1 MKGTTNAAV
10 PIIALVINPLISV
23 VSAQPYD
30 GCDIATYYSPLPV
43 SPIDADRND
52 VHKLIKDTHRNQ
64 LPYSSGSYGDVW
76 DALIALDSDASGQNV
91 RLIYANTLV
100 SATPYDSGTC
110 EYWNREHLW
119 SRSRGVGSS
128 GMDNTDMH
136 HLRPSDCNVNSARN
150 NLYFGACGTG
160 APLSE
165 CDTPAHAEAA
175 ADTEKDPVSFLP
187 PADRRGDVARAIL
200 YMDLRYDGDEGS
212 TTMDLVVSDCPETVP
227 GGAGMG
233 YLSQLLQWHLD
244 DPPDDEE
251 KQRNEKVCTD
261 WQGNRNPF
269 VDYPDLASI
278 YHGGSRPLLGDGL
291 GYDCTVPPPPAPP
304 RGFGT
309 CSDDTLRSCASTDE
323 CLCATAGGVDSSIDG
338 KLRALSYIGNQQK
351 SIYYTKHDHARKMDA
366 SLSKLI
372 ITGVI
377 DGPLTG
383 GLPKA
388 IELYALHDI
397 ANLSAYGIGSANNGL
412 GTDGQEFTLSGSASA
427 GSFITVASEAAGF
440 DAYFA
445 EPPTFTDSV
454 AIINGDDAIELF
466 FEGAVV
472 DTFGDI
478 DSTGQAWRYENGWAY
493 RKARST
499 PGGSLFELSEW
510 TFSSAD
516 AVNGCTDN
524 GSCASSFPYKSFV
537 NATTPPPTPI
547 HTSKPTASVPE
558 CECSGL
564 EPSQT
569 LAPSPRQSGS
579 PSNSASGFDCQSLN
593 IQIFTSVIIYYL
605 LRHFH

>member
-251 KQRNEKVCTD
+251 KQRNEKVCTV

-269 VDYPDLASI
+269 IDYPDLAPI
-278 YHGGSRPLLGDGL
+278 YHGAPRPLLGEGL
-291 GYDCTVPPPPAPP
+291 GYDCTVPPPPA
-304 RGFGT
+304 GS
-309 CSDDTLRSCASTDE
+309 CSDGSGSCSTKSE
-323 CLCATAGGVDSSIDG
+323 CLCSSSAPTRNLIESN
-338 KLRALSYIGNQQK
+338 KLRGQSPISRMLQ
-351 SIYYTKHDHARKMDA
+351 A
-366 SLSKLI
+366 SQLI
-372 ITGVI
+372 ITGVL

-383 GLPKA
+383 GLAKM
-388 IELYALHDI
+388 IELFALEDVSD
-397 ANLSAYGIGSANNGL
+397 LSAYGIGVANNGG
-412 GTDGQEFTLSGSASA
+412 GTDGQEITLSGSANA
-427 GSFITVASEAAGF
+427 GEFITVSYEDEKF
-440 DAYFA
+440 LEYFG
-445 EPPTFTDSV
+445 EIPTFTSGKV
-454 AIINGDDAIELF
+454 SINGDDAVELF
-466 FEGAVV
+466 FNGQVV
-472 DTFGDI
+472 DLFGDI
-478 DSTGQAWRYENGWAY
+478 GVDGTGQAWEYMDGWAY
-493 RKARST
+493 RKSEST
-499 PGGSLFELSEW
+499 PGSTFEISEW
-510 TFSSAD
+510 DFSGKN
-516 AVNGCTDN
+516 AVDGCSTND
-524 GSCASSFPYKSFV
+524 SCGSSFPFKTF
-537 NATTPPPTPI
+537 
-547 HTSKPTASVPE
+547 
-558 CECSGL
+558 
-564 EPSQT
+564 Q
-569 LAPSPRQSGS
+569 PSPTE
-579 PSNSASGFDCQSLN
+579 CQCVYT
-593 IQIFTSVIIYYL
+593 Q
-605 LRHFH
+605 